1 MNRDKASEIIKI
13 MARIEKVEGYLDF
26 FENRAYPDEFKIRYR
41 GIECLELE
49 QEALDTLIDYYEKEL
64 AELNKKLSELWG
76 EIDNEDNHKI
86 HATSW

>member
-26 FENRAYPDEFKIRYR
+26 FENRNYPDEFEIHYR
-41 GIECLELE
+41 GTERLELE

-64 AELNKKLSELWG
+64 AELNKKLSEL
-76 EIDNEDNHKI
+76 
-86 HATSW
+86 

>member
-1 MNRDKASEIIKI
+1 MNSDKASEIIKI

-49 QEALDTLIDYYEKEL
+49 QEALDTLIDYYEKEF
-64 AELNKKLSELWG
+64 AELNKKLSEL
-76 EIDNEDNHKI
+76 
-86 HATSW
+86 

>member
-26 FENRAYPDEFKIRYR
+26 FENRNYPDEFEIYYR
-41 GIECLELE
+41 GTERLELE

-64 AELNKKLSELWG
+64 AELNKKLSEL
-76 EIDNEDNHKI
+76 
-86 HATSW
+86 

>member
-26 FENRAYPDEFKIRYR
+26 FENRSYPDEFKIHYR

-49 QEALDTLIDYYEKEL
+49 QEALDMLIDYYKKEL
-64 AELNKKLSELWG
+64 AELNKKLSEL
-76 EIDNEDNHKI
+76 
-86 HATSW
+86 